1 MRIKIESAEL
11 VTEDRVDKKTGECYL
26 SRKQRASIDNG
37 TTYPLEFL
45 IPIGRGAAPYA
56 VGEYEVV
63 GPFCSDRFGNLSVTP
78 YMKLRPVVAAKPAA
92 RAVG

>member
-1 MRIKIESAEL
+1 MRIKIESAEIIS
-11 VTEDRVDKKTGECYL
+11 ENRVDQKGQPYE

-45 IPIGRGAAPYA
+45 IPVPKGAGAYPS
-56 VGEYEVV
+56 GEYEAVS
-63 GPFCSDRFGNLSVTP
+63 PFSSDQYGNLSLSR
-78 YMKLRPVVAAKPAA
+78 YMKLRAVAANKPAA

>member
-1 MRIKIESAEL
+1 MRIKIESAEM
-11 VTEDRVDKKTGECYL
+11 VVEDRTDKQGQPYQ
-26 SRKQRASIDNG
+26 SRKQRASIENG

-45 IPIGRGAAPYA
+45 IPVPKGQPAYT

-63 GPFCSDRFGNLSVTP
+63 APYGSDQYGNLSLSR
-78 YMKLRPVVAAKPAA
+78 YMKLRAVAAVKPAA